1 MMHFFGILTPPSKR
15 DGDQRN
21 FFSDEPRLS
30 RAERDVVLLHSGL
43 QVERDEREDGN
54 PMSLRFVSL
63 LAPPFL

>member
-1 MMHFFGILTPPSKR
+1 MMHFIGILTPPSKR
-15 DGDQRN
+15 DGDQRR

-30 RAERDVVLLHSGL
+30 RVERDVAALHTSL

>member
-1 MMHFFGILTPPSKR
+1 MLHFFGILTPPSKR
-15 DGDQRN
+15 DGDQRR

-30 RAERDVVLLHSGL
+30 HAERDVVMLNSGL

>member
-1 MMHFFGILTPPSKR
+1 MLHFFGILTPPSKL
-15 DGDQRN
+15 DGDQRR

-30 RAERDVVLLHSGL
+30 RVERDVAVLHAGL